1 MKTRIVQGDEPS
13 PRPQPHGAR
22 VQPGP
27 QRTGKGA
34 LLMRLPLLR
43 RHPLAGFVAL
53 SYALSWC
60 MLPFGTFVAAGPLVA
75 AVIVV
80 AATEGRAGLRR
91 LAGHALRWRVSWV
104 WYAAAI
110 AIPLGVHLVTVTGNA
125 AIGGPPPSSASLT
138 PWYALVM
145 VFALRL
151 VNPLD
156 GPLGEEPAWRGYAQ
170 PRLQARRSPL
180 ISTGILCLVVTGWH
194 LPLFFLPAFG
204 LRPFEGVSTIAC
216 TVVYAWLFNRSGGSA
231 LITLIAHAAEGSA
244 RAGQL
249 WPAEA
254 DATRAKA
261 VYAAAWVV
269 VAVILLLADRRAWTT
284 APVSATW
291 PEPSSAGDMRMPEPA
306 GLR

>member
-13 PRPQPHGAR
+13 PRPRPHGAR
-22 VQPGP
+22 VPPGP
-27 QRTGKGA
+27 QRTRQGS
-34 LLMRLPLLR
+34 LLMGLPLLR

-91 LAGHALRWRVSWV
+91 LAGHALRWRVRWV
-104 WYAAAI
+104 WYAAAVG
-110 AIPLGVHLVTVTGNA
+110 IPVAVHLLTVAGNA
-125 AIGGPPPSSASLT
+125 AVGGPPPSSAPLT
-138 PWYALVM
+138 PWYALTM

-180 ISTGILCLVVTGWH
+180 VSTGILCLLVTGWH
-194 LPLFFLPAFG
+194 LPLYFLPAFG
-204 LRPFEGVSTIAC
+204 LRPFEAVSTIAC

-231 LITLIAHAAEGSA
+231 LITLLAHVTEGSV
-244 RAGQL
+244 RTGQL

-261 VYAAAWVV
+261 VYAVAWAA
-269 VAVILLLADRRAWTT
+269 AAIGLLVADRRAWTT
-284 APVSATW
+284 APDSATW
-291 PEPSSAGDMRMPEPA
+291 PEPSGAGDMPMPEPIRA
-306 GLR
+306 R